1 MPWSRRPAA
10 TPSGLPGQHPEPA
23 AEPGSSARLAEL
35 LVVRAAGP
43 RAALAEARL
52 PAELLPAE
60 VLQAEVLQVDRCA
73 EPAELPRAAERG
85 ARPPV
90 AEPVVGELAAPSSA
104 ARAPFHAPAP
114 AVARSVRPGAS
125 ARPAPELQPVAVYG
139 ALPLAEAAAVL
150 PDAEAAGAVVPPD
163 AAVGEAAA
171 RQDAAA
177 GAAEAVPAAAA
188 VPHPAARAGLPSALP
203 LAAASA
209 SRQDRVLPWP
219 VPRRSAPIVR
229 AMERTPVAW
238 PSTRSWQ
245 AG

>member
-1 MPWSRRPAA
+1 VPWSRRPAA
-10 TPSGLPGQHPEPA
+10 MPSGLPGRHPEPA

-52 PAELLPAE
+52 PAELL
-60 VLQAEVLQVDRCA
+60 QAEVLQVDRCA

-85 ARPPV
+85 ARLPV

-114 AVARSVRPGAS
+114 AVARSVRPEAS
-125 ARPAPELQPVAVYG
+125 ALPAPELRPVAAYG
-139 ALPLAEAAAVL
+139 AQPLAAAAAVL

-177 GAAEAVPAAAA
+177 GVAEVVPGVAAAA
-188 VPHPAARAGLPSALP
+188 VPHPAARAGLPSAPP